1 MTICVHSCTICTMK
15 GGQRRNL
22 QPEILFLG
30 NSEYDRPYTK
40 TTKFVFKDA
49 DTLFSSGRYN
59 NVYNTIPRDS
69 DTPYLPSSKSI
80 ESRDKKQ
87 IYNRKHLI
95 QSQER
100 I

>member
-15 GGQRRNL
+15 GGQKHNL
-22 QPEILFLG
+22 QPEIVFLG
-30 NSEYDRPYTK
+30 NSEYDSPYTK
-40 TTKFVFKDA
+40 TTKFVLKDG
-49 DTLFSSGRYN
+49 DTLFSSDRYN
-59 NVYNTIPRDS
+59 NVYNTSPRDS

-87 IYNRKHLI
+87 IYQRKHLI
-95 QSQER
+95 QSQEK